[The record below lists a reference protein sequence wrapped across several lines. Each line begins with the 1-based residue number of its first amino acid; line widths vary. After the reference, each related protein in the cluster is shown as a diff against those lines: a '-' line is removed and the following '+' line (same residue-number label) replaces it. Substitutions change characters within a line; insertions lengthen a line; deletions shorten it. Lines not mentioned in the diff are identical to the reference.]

1 MAFNASSIHLFIVTG
16 LSGSGKSTVVN
27 ALEDI
32 GFFCIDN
39 MPVVLLPTF
48 LELLQQSSWEIN
60 KVAVVMDVRERRFL
74 SEFPDVFRELQER
87 GQQYHII
94 FLEARDEIL
103 IRRYKETRRLHPMA
117 ENPREGIAREREAL
131 AELRSRAHRII
142 DTSDFTPHQLRD
154 HFFDF
159 FKDLVPK
166 RKLKITVMSFGYRHG
181 TPSEAD
187 VMMDVRFLPNPFF
200 VEKLKMKTG
209 KDEEVRKFVL
219 GKKETQEFLQ
229 LFEKLL
235 LYLVPRYVQEGRSY
249 LTVAL
254 GCTGGIHRSVVLV
267 DEVARWLN
275 GDEESIVNVVR
286 RDIVKSYK

>member
-1 MAFNASSIHLFIVTG
+1 MAFSASSIHLFIVTG
-16 LSGSGKSTVVN
+16 LSGSGKSTVIN

-48 LELLQQSSWEIN
+48 IELLQQSSWDIN
-60 KVAVVMDVRERRFL
+60 KVAIVMDVRERRFL
-74 SEFPDVFRELQER
+74 SEFPDVFKEIAEM

-94 FLEARDEIL
+94 FLEARDDIL
-103 IRRYKETRRLHPMA
+103 IRRYKETRRSHPMA
-117 ENPREGIAREREAL
+117 ENPREGIVRERKAL
-131 AELRSRAHRII
+131 GELRSRSHRII

-154 HFFDF
+154 RIFDF
-159 FKDLVPK
+159 FKELVPK
-166 RKLKITVMSFGYRHG
+166 RKLKVTVMSFGYRHG

-200 VEKLKMKTG
+200 VEKLKKKTG
-209 KDEEVRKFVL
+209 MERQVREFVL
-219 GKKETQEFLQ
+219 GKQETLTFLR
-229 LFEKLL
+229 LFQQFLS
-235 LYLVPRYVQEGRSY
+235 YLVPRYVEEGRSY

-267 DEVARWLN
+267 EEVARRLE
-275 GDEESIVNVVR
+275 DVEECIINVVH
-286 RDIVKSYK
+286 RDINKK